1 MTKIRISFELEMT
14 PENLKDWANEYG
26 LDLAEASSDATG
38 HLGDLVR
45 AAVKGIMQVEDFA
58 TLRNYHVR

>member
-26 LDLAEASSDATG
+26 LDLSEASSDATG

>member
-1 MTKIRISFELEMT
+1 MKIHISFELEMT

-26 LDLAEASSDATG
+26 LDLSEAASDATG
-38 HLGDLVR
+38 HLGELVN